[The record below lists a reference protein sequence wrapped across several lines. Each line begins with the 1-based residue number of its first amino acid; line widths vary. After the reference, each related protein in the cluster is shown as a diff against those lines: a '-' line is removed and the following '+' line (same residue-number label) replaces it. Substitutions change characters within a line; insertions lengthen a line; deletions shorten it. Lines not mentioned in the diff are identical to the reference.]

1 MRTFSIN
8 SDFSIAMFDLP
19 AGTCQDFPHF
29 SVAAFLLAREG
40 AIESWW
46 MADRVPVSTKDNS
59 IIMPDVPN
67 FTERHFQY
75 FQRSAGH
82 TSTGETLLY
91 EATNCQN

>member
-1 MRTFSIN
+1 
-8 SDFSIAMFDLP
+8 
-19 AGTCQDFPHF
+19 
-29 SVAAFLLAREG
+29 
-40 AIESWW
+40 

-67 FTERHFQY
+67 FTERHFQH

-91 EATNCQN
+91 EATLDLPKLAGAGTNEYADKEHSFYSYDVV